1 MGSDYETLPPPP
13 GAPGGIGAESESTDG
28 SLEQPMAA
36 NIQDKIPCGGRDRPP
51 HERHRGD
58 IALNSSPGAS

>member
-28 SLEQPMAA
+28 SREQPMAA
-36 NIQDKIPCGGRDRPP
+36 NIHDKIRFGVVINRVANAI
-51 HERHRGD
+51 E
-58 IALNSSPGAS
+58 AMTSVGAS

>member
-13 GAPGGIGAESESTDG
+13 GAPGIGAWSESTDG

-36 NIQDKIPCGGRDRPP
+36 NIQDKIPFGGRDRPR

-58 IALNSSPGAS
+58 IALNSSPCAS

>member
-36 NIQDKIPCGGRDRPP
+36 NIQDKIPFGVVINLVTNAI
-51 HERHRGD
+51 E
-58 IALNSSPGAS
+58 AMTSVGAS